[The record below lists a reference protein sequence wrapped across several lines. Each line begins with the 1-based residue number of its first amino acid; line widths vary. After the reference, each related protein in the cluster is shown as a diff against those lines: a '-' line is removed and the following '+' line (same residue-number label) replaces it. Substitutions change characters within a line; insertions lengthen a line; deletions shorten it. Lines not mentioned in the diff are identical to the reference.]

1 MSSSQLDPAE
11 NEEKSTDDVE
21 ACPYTLISV
30 RCLRKVIS
38 TLSNRSTGKN
48 IERNSDRDM
57 LILAGVMVARSSD
70 ALTLIQG
77 LVNTLVR
84 TSVIFIIVIYYY

>member
-11 NEEKSTDDVE
+11 NEGKSTDDVE

-38 TLSNRSTGKN
+38 TLYNRSTGKN